1 MLDFGAHLA
10 VYFVQAFVSLQK
22 VHGWCVPLERDTPFM
37 YQKRKQAMADKI
49 ASSRNEGRS
58 IYDKVDEDDLI
69 PSCELESLIRRRL
82 VGIELGRYPIRTR
95 SKVVKSAICEAIGY
109 PVPTTFRKTQPR
121 FPSQNF
127 DVYTQ
132 KSLNVQI
139 WNEDIDL
146 SRRYVLV
153 RTDDNSIVTTVRV
166 ISGENLAK
174 LDKTGTLTHKYQAT
188 MKHYGENRLF
198 TSFDTPNVNE
208 WISSSTV
215 DLSAIM
221 PIQKPSAGQLLP
233 IADVYQ
239 RLLPLIGM
247 NIDYIDAHQERN
259 RGSALHATICSL
271 LGYREYADDG
281 QYPDIVHQLIE
292 VKLQT
297 SPTIDLGMH
306 SPLDEETVL
315 ENGDKAF
322 TSKDV
327 RYVILD
333 AKVDSGK
340 IALDH
345 LYVVNGEHFTE
356 AFPLFQGKV
365 QNRKLQIPLPKNFFD

>member
-1 MLDFGAHLA
+1 
-10 VYFVQAFVSLQK
+10 
-22 VHGWCVPLERDTPFM
+22 
-37 YQKRKQAMADKI
+37 MADKI
-49 ASSRNEGRS
+49 VELRNNEERS
-58 IYDKVDEDDLI
+58 IYDKVDEDNLI
-69 PSCELESLIRRRL
+69 PSCELESLLRRRL
-82 VGIELGRYPIRTR
+82 VGVELGRYPIRTR

-109 PVPTTFRKTQPR
+109 PVPTSFRKTQPR
-121 FPSQNF
+121 FPAQNF

-146 SRRYVLV
+146 RRRYVLV
-153 RTDDNSIVTTVRV
+153 RTDDSSTVTTVRV
-166 ISGENLAK
+166 ISGEDLAN
-174 LDKTGTLTHKYQAT
+174 LDKTGTLTRKYQAT
-188 MKHYGENRLF
+188 MKHYGEDRLF
-198 TSFDTPNVNE
+198 AAFDTPNVNE
-208 WISSSTV
+208 WVSSSAI
-215 DLSAIM
+215 DLTAIM

-239 RLLPLIGM
+239 RLLPLIGT

-259 RGSALHATICSL
+259 RGSALHAKICSM
-271 LGYREYADDG
+271 LGYGEYADDG
-281 QYPDIVHQLIE
+281 QYPDIIHQLIE

-315 ENGDKAF
+315 ENGDKTF

-340 IALDH
+340 ITLDH